1 MFNYTADED
10 VDADYLRLS
19 DKVVV
24 RTEEISNF
32 VLVDVDDFNCVVGVE
47 GLSIGVDISW
57 AELQERFAFPEG
69 FPAEGVE
76 LNQKPLAQV
85 SLES

>member
-47 GLSIGVDISW
+47 GLSIGVDIPW

-69 FPAEGVE
+69 FPAEGIE